1 MSDQLVP
8 ASSLLN
14 TKDRLFATGGPI
26 SKNELSSVELNSEES
41 SVLMTTTLEE
51 WNSHLNHL

>member
-51 WNSHLNHL
+51 